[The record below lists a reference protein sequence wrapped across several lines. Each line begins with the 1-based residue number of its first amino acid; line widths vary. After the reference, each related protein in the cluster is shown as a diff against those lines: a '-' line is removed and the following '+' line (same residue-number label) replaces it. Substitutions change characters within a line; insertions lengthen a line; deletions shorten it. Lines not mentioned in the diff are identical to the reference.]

1 MHLHETSILH
11 MWHAPLLGQFRPMPM
26 SIFALESPDLD
37 EVTFFDNC
45 FEELCNEADKIL
57 SDWTVTS

>member
-1 MHLHETSILH
+1 MAEPGH

-37 EVTFFDNC
+37 EKYGR
-45 FEELCNEADKIL
+45 LL
-57 SDWTVTS
+57 S